1 MSKRTGFRS
10 VCIRPREDF
19 GSFSDA
25 VQLAGADGSIDLSPR
40 LFDVPA
46 LAVLVDKQGMPMWL
60 PTLYLVDCAL
70 RGRSVTGDTVRSY
83 AEALITWFTFL
94 DELGFCQEEVTEDVF
109 ALFRTD
115 VAHSPS
121 SSTGRVR
128 SSATA
133 NHRVAVVCGFHL
145 WGEKRGLLHTPLGCF
160 LLKREEEH
168 RGQSRL
174 NMPYPRRTRSSLAP
188 AVVQRLP
195 TLLSYEEVRLLFQVA
210 PSPYRLI
217 FKWALLTGLRRFEIC
232 GLTTDQLPSPQQL
245 LLSRD
250 GFARINVLRKG
261 GRDVTVHV
269 PIRLVEE
276 TSWYVLV
283 DRPTPARADETRIFI
298 GKRGTAVSRGSL
310 SKAFRNCA
318 DRVGTRATFHHLRH
332 TFAVNVLG
340 ILEQRVQD
348 GDSLNS
354 IKSLQVLLGHASLES
369 TEIYLRAMEV
379 SSEAVMQA
387 LDYLYGATLCG

>member
-174 NMPYPRRTRSSLAP
+174 NMPYRDLSPHEKRRLEKGQGQAAELVASLDRGDITPEDLDAETK
-188 AVVQRLP
+188 QK
-195 TLLSYEEVRLLFQVA
+195 LL
-210 PSPYRLI
+210 
-217 FKWALLTGLRRFEIC
+217 
-232 GLTTDQLPSPQQL
+232 QL
-245 LLSRD
+245 L
-250 GFARINVLRKG
+250 G
-261 GRDVTVHV
+261 G
-269 PIRLVEE
+269 
-276 TSWYVLV
+276 
-283 DRPTPARADETRIFI
+283 
-298 GKRGTAVSRGSL
+298 GK
-310 SKAFRNCA
+310 
-318 DRVGTRATFHHLRH
+318 
-332 TFAVNVLG
+332 
-340 ILEQRVQD
+340 
-348 GDSLNS
+348 
-354 IKSLQVLLGHASLES
+354 
-369 TEIYLRAMEV
+369 
-379 SSEAVMQA
+379 
-387 LDYLYGATLCG
+387 